1 MEWINGTRCTD
12 PAGVR
17 ASGIDVNEF
26 IRNGV
31 VSALRQLLEARVNFK
46 PLLGPSPVAHVSMSS
61 SIVTLCQLQ
70 S

>member
-17 ASGIDVNEF
+17 ASGIDVDMF

-31 VSALRQLLEARVNFK
+31 VSALRQLLEARQNEI
-46 PLLGPSPVAHVSMSS
+46 LL
-61 SIVTLCQLQ
+61 IK
-70 S
+70 